1 MEQFAHGGRD
11 RLAAGAPA
19 ELDAA
24 AQGDADGEAVRR
36 TLAQLRDELA
46 AVQRAKQEFMA
57 NIGHELR
64 TPMNAILG
72 FTQLLLRE
80 PLTGD
85 QQQKLRCVHRAAISL
100 LGSIEQLA
108 GLHQVGRRASA
119 ALDRFLFAAPRR
131 PRRWRACSR
140 PPTTRGWP
148 STWKWATT
156 SRKASGATAPASVR
170 SSSTCWTTP

>member
-1 MEQFAHGGRD
+1 M
-11 RLAAGAPA
+11 
-19 ELDAA
+19 
-24 AQGDADGEAVRR
+24 
-36 TLAQLRDELA
+36 RDELA

-100 LGSIEQLA
+100 LGLMNNLLDYTKLA
-108 GLHQVGRRASA
+108 AGQVRLSTASFSPRTAAAKAMESMQPAADDKGLAFDLEVGDNVPES
-119 ALDRFLFAAPRR
+119 LWGD
-131 PRRWRACSR
+131 
-140 PPTTRGWP
+140 G
-148 STWKWATT
+148 
-156 SRKASGATAPASVR
+156 PASVG